1 MNTLPTL
8 PNDWNDLNHSEQAQ
22 WVTDNTPFR
31 YLYDGQDWSSG
42 IWYSDE
48 YGSLN
53 SGGGSYSRMADALA
67 GFERFAAGMAA

>member
-8 PNDWNDLNHSEQAQ
+8 PNDWNDLNHSEQAN
-22 WVTDNTPFR
+22 WVTENTSFH
-31 YLYDGQDWSSG
+31 YIYDGQDWSSG

-48 YGSLN
+48 HGSLN
-53 SGGGSYSRMADALA
+53 NGGGSYHRMADALA